1 MAVSAVLQVS
11 LSLMFVAAGVF
22 AVAAI
27 VSSWRNAAPAIAA
40 LGREIAALDNGQQ
53 LSREVSYRIA
63 ATGIAVSPQRLRL
76 VSVRKTPGSTVEP
89 STGLRVAA

>member
-27 VSSWRNAAPAIAA
+27 VSSWRNAAPAFVA
-40 LGREIAALDNGQQ
+40 LAREIAALDNGQE

-89 STGLRVAA
+89 ATGLRAAA